1 MAAESATYDQI
12 ITELKAKKYRPVY
25 FLMGEEAYYIDRISE
40 YIEQHALTEEEK
52 SFNQIVLYGRDTDA
66 DTIINT
72 ARRYPMMAVHQVV
85 VVKEAQFLK
94 DIDRLFIYAEHPLKS
109 TILVIN
115 YKNKV
120 LDKRLKLAKHLHSM
134 GGLFESKKLYDNQVP
149 EWIMTYLSQ
158 KGYQTVPA
166 ATLMLTEFLGAD
178 LNKIANEL
186 EKLIITLPAGSKKI
200 TPEHI
205 EKNIGISKDYNV
217 FEFQNAIADR
227 NNLKAQR
234 IVQHFAKNP
243 GDNSLIMIIGT
254 LGSFFNKL
262 LQYHYSR
269 DKSQQSIA
277 SLIKVSPY
285 FVRQYESAAKRYD
298 RRQVVGIIGL
308 LREFDAKS
316 KGVENVSTG
325 NDELLRELT
334 YRILHL

>member
-1 MAAESATYDQI
+1 MAAETATYDQF

-25 FLMGEEAYYIDRISE
+25 FLMGEEAYYIDQISE
-40 YIEQHALTEEEK
+40 YIEKHALTDEEK
-52 SFNQIVLYGRDTDA
+52 SFNQIVLYGRDTDIE
-66 DTIINT
+66 TVINT
-72 ARRYPMMAVHQVV
+72 ARRYPMMASHQVV

-94 DIDRLFIYAEHPLKS
+94 DIDRLFLYAEHPLKS

-149 EWIMTYLSQ
+149 DWIMNYLSQ

-178 LNKIANEL
+178 LSKIANEL
-186 EKLIITLPAGSKKI
+186 EKLIITLPAGNKKI

-217 FEFQNAIADR
+217 FEFQSAVSEK

-243 GDNSLIMIIGT
+243 SDNPLIMIIGT
-254 LGSFFNKL
+254 LGAFFNKV
-262 LQYHYSR
+262 LQYHYAA
-269 DKSQQSIA
+269 DKSSQGIA
-277 SLIKVSPY
+277 SLLRVNPY
-285 FVRQYESAAKRYD
+285 FVRQYENAAKKYNRQ
-298 RRQVVGIIGL
+298 QVVRVIGL